1 MTLPAH
7 GEDGRRLDRVGTA
20 NDRLKAGRQL
30 MLHRSILASVLLHV
44 AVIVG
49 WPELTLPALATGE
62 IAGSAQL
69 QLVSLGSVVAPG
81 PARPAAPTWIE
92 DAADEADDESADG
105 GADGDLGRAGGGDT
119 APDGWEGVD
128 ADLWR
133 LAAVAPRFVDPVT
146 PVEDDDGDDD
156 ATDAEVSSE
165 GDTAEGL
172 VIRRGSA
179 ELEYQRLSD
188 EEMLSLERLSSLRP
202 ELVLVSPSSWLVLRN
217 PREVG
222 AFMRERFEDA
232 GIDGLTSGSLSVSL
246 WVDERGSVEWAE
258 INRSSGHD
266 PIDASAI
273 ELFRDVVA
281 FRPAREEGMRVPVAA
296 IFWLMW

>member
-7 GEDGRRLDRVGTA
+7 GVDDGRRLDRVGTA
-20 NDRLKAGRQL
+20 NDRLKAGRQV

-49 WPELTLPALATGE
+49 WPELTLPTLAAGDV
-62 IAGSAQL
+62 AGSGHL
-69 QLVSLGSVVAPG
+69 QLVSLGSAFAPG
-81 PARPAAPTWIE
+81 PARPAAPSWVE
-92 DAADEADDESADG
+92 DAADETEDEFDDGRAADDGE
-105 GADGDLGRAGGGDT
+105 RAGGGDT
-119 APDGWEGVD
+119 APEGWEGVN

-133 LAAVAPRFVDPVT
+133 LAGVAPRFVDPVT
-146 PVEDDDGDDD
+146 PVEDDGADD
-156 ATDAEVSSE
+156 ATTAEASSDGE
-165 GDTAEGL
+165 AAEGL

-179 ELEYQRLSD
+179 EFEYQRLSD

-222 AFMRERFEDA
+222 AFMRERFEDVGA
-232 GIDGLTSGSLSVSL
+232 EGHMSGSLSVSL

-273 ELFRDVVA
+273 ELFRNVVA

>member
-7 GEDGRRLDRVGTA
+7 GDVGRRLDRVGTA
-20 NDRLKAGRQL
+20 NDRLKAGRQVL
-30 MLHRSILASVLLHV
+30 LHRSVLASVLLHV

-49 WPELTLPALATGE
+49 WPELTLPTLAAGDV
-62 IAGSAQL
+62 AGSGHL
-69 QLVSLGSVVAPG
+69 QLVNLGSTVAPG
-81 PARPAAPTWIE
+81 PARPAAPTWI
-92 DAADEADDESADG
+92 DAADEPDDESESGNAAD
-105 GADGDLGRAGGGDT
+105 DGERAGGGDT
-119 APDGWEGVD
+119 APEGWEGVN

-133 LAAVAPRFVDPVT
+133 LAAIAPRFVDSVT
-146 PVEDDDGDDD
+146 PAEDDGADDLTTAEASSDGE
-156 ATDAEVSSE
+156 A
-165 GDTAEGL
+165 AEGL

-202 ELVLVSPSSWLVLRN
+202 ELVLVSPASWLVLRN

-222 AFMRERFEDA
+222 AFMRERFEEV
-232 GIDGLTSGSLSVSL
+232 GTDGYMSGSLSVSL

-273 ELFRDVVA
+273 ELFRNVVA